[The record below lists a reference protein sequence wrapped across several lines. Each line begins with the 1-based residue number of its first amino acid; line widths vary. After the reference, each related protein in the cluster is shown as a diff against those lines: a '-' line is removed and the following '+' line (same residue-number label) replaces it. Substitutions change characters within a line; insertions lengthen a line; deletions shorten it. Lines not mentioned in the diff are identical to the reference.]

1 MGEISEF
8 LAGGGDSPN
17 PPSRENPV
25 LIAFA
30 PERVNLNFILYS
42 EGYFKVV
49 SRW

>member
-1 MGEISEF
+1 MSEF
-8 LAGGGDSPN
+8 VAGGGDSFN

-30 PERVNLNFILYS
+30 PERVNVNFILYS
-42 EGYFKVV
+42 KGYFKVV